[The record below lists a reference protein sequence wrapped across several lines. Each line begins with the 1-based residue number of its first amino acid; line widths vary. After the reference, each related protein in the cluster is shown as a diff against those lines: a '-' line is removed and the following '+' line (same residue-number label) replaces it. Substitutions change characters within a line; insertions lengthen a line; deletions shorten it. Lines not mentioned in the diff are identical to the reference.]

1 MSFLKD
7 HFQELE
13 EIFMEDS
20 KIELSGPHPIR
31 LPVDVIKTLKAIARD
46 NQRSLSQ
53 EMRLRILDSFSR
65 IPEDQ
70 FE

>member
-1 MSFLKD
+1 
-7 HFQELE
+7 
-13 EIFMEDS
+13 MEDS
-20 KIELSGPHPIR
+20 RIELSGPHPLR
-31 LPVDVIKTLKAIARD
+31 LPVDVIKILKSIARD

-53 EMRLRILDSFSR
+53 EMRLRILDSVSS

>member
-1 MSFLKD
+1 
-7 HFQELE
+7 
-13 EIFMEDS
+13 MEDS
-20 KIELSGPHPIR
+20 RVELSGPHPLR
-31 LPVDVIKTLKAIARD
+31 LPVDVIKILKATARD

-53 EMRLRILDSFSR
+53 EMRLRILDSVSR